1 MSRRHYYSRRPRYMV
16 HRSEV
21 SRGKNPFSKHYQ
33 KKSRLL
39 KIYGFLAIVLILG
52 LGYFLLYSDRFEI
65 KNIDVSGTRNIRAD
79 DIKSIAESQIAERRF
94 LIFKQR
100 NLFAFSKKELTEKIN
115 DKYVLDDLR
124 INKDLPGSLKI
135 EIKEKISLV
144 IWVSNNRYYNLDSN
158 GIAISEILNLNKSK
172 STKNKTQ
179 EETAPEPEF
188 FDIKPLNSGELIDNR
203 EISSFP
209 LIFDET
215 NNEVVLGQSVI
226 SSDMISIILNLNKKI
241 PEKINISVNSFKI
254 PELGSR
260 EVKIVTNEKWEI
272 YFDTN
277 KDIEMQ
283 LNNLKLTLD
292 EKIKGNRS
300 SLQYIDLRF
309 GNRVYYQ

>member
-1 MSRRHYYSRRPRYMV
+1 MV